1 MWIARLLLSLA
12 FLRVTVL
19 AQENSCPVQP
29 QSVLE
34 HASEI
39 AVLLKNTSGKPIASY
54 RFGLTALTVNGHAH
68 PFPDDFTDNIQL
80 PAKVRRTA
88 IWHTPLAYQ
97 FALPLAQVYLL
108 EVTFADGTDWTDD
121 GSHSC
126 AVTSVQE

>member
-1 MWIARLLLSLA
+1 MS
-12 FLRVTVL
+12 VTMF

-29 QSVLE
+29 NSVLE

-39 AVLLKNTSGKPIASY
+39 AVSLQNSSDKAIASY
-54 RFGLTALTVNGHAH
+54 RIGLTARTINGHSH
-68 PFPDDFTDNIQL
+68 PLPDDFTDRVQL
-80 PAKVRRTA
+80 PARAQRTA

-108 EVTFADGTDWTDD
+108 EVTFVDGTDWVDD